1 MKYRLE
7 ACGDM
12 FELAVTAISGGDFK
26 KIAKDGQESR
36 LYERLIEANNNES
49 VLYGF
54 YQLEGRPRF
63 EVYVNDSPIN
73 LENRFST
80 AFKRIYHPID
90 GSTGAMKGKEQFYFV
105 TERGHKKGSCT
116 LDIDDGFDPKKL
128 AMHYERYGLFNGTIC
143 SVINLAY
150 ADLDFDFV
158 SSDTNYETSYIIS
171 TKGKIFTIELQ
182 PV

>member
-1 MKYRLE
+1 MKNRLE

-12 FELAVTAISGGDFK
+12 FELAVTAISGSDFK
-26 KIAKDGQESR
+26 KLARDGQGSR

-73 LENRFST
+73 LDNGFST

-90 GSTGAMKGKEQFYFV
+90 GGTDPLKGKEQFYFV
-105 TERGHKKGSCT
+105 TERGHKQGSCM
-116 LDIDDGFDPKKL
+116 LDIDADFDPKKL
-128 AMHYERYGLFNGTIC
+128 EMHY
-143 SVINLAY
+143 V
-150 ADLDFDFV
+150 
-158 SSDTNYETSYIIS
+158 
-171 TKGKIFTIELQ
+171 
-182 PV
+182 